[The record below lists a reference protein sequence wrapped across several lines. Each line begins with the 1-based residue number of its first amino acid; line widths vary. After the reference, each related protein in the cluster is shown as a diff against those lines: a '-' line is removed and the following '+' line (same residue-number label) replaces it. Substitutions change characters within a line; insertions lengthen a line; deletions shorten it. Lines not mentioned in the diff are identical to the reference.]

1 MFGRSSAVFDR
12 LLEKATS
19 QLLLEPD
26 WTSIMMICDSIR
38 QGDTNPKYAVTAI
51 KKKFYHSNPHVALY
65 ALQVNIETPHN
76 PPPVS
81 YIKVMESCVKNCG
94 VLVHDEICTK
104 QFMEELREMVK
115 QNTDENIK
123 TKVLE
128 LLQTW
133 GMAFR
138 QSPKYRIVTDT
149 LNLMKAEG
157 WKFPPVRE
165 AEAMFEADTAP
176 EWAEGDVCNRFE
188 IIAMQWWWIVTNDI

>member
-1 MFGRSSAVFDR
+1 
-12 LLEKATS
+12 
-19 QLLLEPD
+19 
-26 WTSIMMICDSIR
+26 
-38 QGDTNPKYAVTAI
+38 
-51 KKKFYHSNPHVALY
+51 
-65 ALQVNIETPHN
+65 
-76 PPPVS
+76 
-81 YIKVMESCVKNCG
+81 MESCVKNCG

-138 QSPKYRIVTDT
+138 NSPKYRIVTDT

-165 AEAMFEADTAP
+165 AEAMYEADTAP
-176 EWAEGDVCNRFE
+176 DWAEGDVCHR
-188 IIAMQWWWIVTNDI
+188 

>member
-1 MFGRSSAVFDR
+1 MTFSFY
-12 LLEKATS
+12 
-19 QLLLEPD
+19 
-26 WTSIMMICDSIR
+26 R

-65 ALQVNIETPHN
+65 ALQVTTNGFLFCCN
-76 PPPVS
+76 MKL
-81 YIKVMESCVKNCG
+81 YFQVMESCVKNCG
-94 VLVHDEICTK
+94 VLVHEEIATK
-104 QFMEELREMVK
+104 AFMEELRDLVK
-115 QNTDENIK
+115 QSTDENIK

-138 QSPKYRIVTDT
+138 SSPKYRIVTDT

-176 EWAEGDVCNRFE
+176 QWAAGEVCHR
-188 IIAMQWWWIVTNDI
+188 

>member
-1 MFGRSSAVFDR
+1 MKRKMTLSFY
-12 LLEKATS
+12 
-19 QLLLEPD
+19 
-26 WTSIMMICDSIR
+26 R

-65 ALQVNIETPHN
+65 ALQVTTNGFPCFCN
-76 PPPVS
+76 LKL
-81 YIKVMESCVKNCG
+81 YFQVMESCVKNCG
-94 VLVHDEICTK
+94 VLVHEEIATK
-104 QFMEELREMVK
+104 AFMEELRDLVK
-115 QNTDENIK
+115 QSTDENIK

-138 QSPKYRIVTDT
+138 SSPKYRIVTDT

-176 EWAEGDVCNRFE
+176 QWAAGEVCHR
-188 IIAMQWWWIVTNDI
+188 

>member
-1 MFGRSSAVFDR
+1 MFGRSSSATFDR

-76 PPPVS
+76 PPPVF

-176 EWAEGDVCNRFE
+176 EWAEGDVCNR
-188 IIAMQWWWIVTNDI
+188 

>member
-1 MFGRSSAVFDR
+1 MLASFKYCTSA
-12 LLEKATS
+12 S
-19 QLLLEPD
+19 
-26 WTSIMMICDSIR
+26 R
-38 QGDTNPKYAVTAI
+38 QGDTNPKYAVTAT

-65 ALQVNIETPHN
+65 ALQVLRTGCLPLLCFHCA
-76 PPPVS
+76 S
-81 YIKVMESCVKNCG
+81 KVMESCVKNCG
-94 VLVHDEICTK
+94 VLVHEEIATK
-104 QFMEELREMVK
+104 AFMEELRDLVK
-115 QNTDENIK
+115 QSTDENIK

-138 QSPKYRIVTDT
+138 SSPKYRIVTDT

-176 EWAEGDVCNRFE
+176 QWAAGEVCHR
-188 IIAMQWWWIVTNDI
+188 

>member
-1 MFGRSSAVFDR
+1 MTLSFH
-12 LLEKATS
+12 
-19 QLLLEPD
+19 
-26 WTSIMMICDSIR
+26 R

-65 ALQVNIETPHN
+65 ALQVTTNGFLCRCNIN
-76 PPPVS
+76 L
-81 YIKVMESCVKNCG
+81 YFQVMESCVKNCG
-94 VLVHDEICTK
+94 VLVHEEIATK
-104 QFMEELREMVK
+104 AFMEELRDLVK
-115 QNTDENIK
+115 QSTDENIK

-138 QSPKYRIVTDT
+138 SSPKYRIVTDT

-176 EWAEGDVCNRFE
+176 QWAAGEVCHR
-188 IIAMQWWWIVTNDI
+188 

>member
-1 MFGRSSAVFDR
+1 MTLSFY
-12 LLEKATS
+12 
-19 QLLLEPD
+19 
-26 WTSIMMICDSIR
+26 R

-65 ALQVNIETPHN
+65 ALQVTTNGFLCCCNIN
-76 PPPVS
+76 L
-81 YIKVMESCVKNCG
+81 YFQVMESCVKNCG
-94 VLVHDEICTK
+94 VLVHEEIATK
-104 QFMEELREMVK
+104 AFMEELRDLVK
-115 QNTDENIK
+115 QSTDENIK

-138 QSPKYRIVTDT
+138 SSPKYRIVTDT

-176 EWAEGDVCNRFE
+176 QWAAGEVCHR
-188 IIAMQWWWIVTNDI
+188 

>member
-1 MFGRSSAVFDR
+1 MTFAFY
-12 LLEKATS
+12 
-19 QLLLEPD
+19 
-26 WTSIMMICDSIR
+26 R

-65 ALQVNIETPHN
+65 ALQVTTNGFLYCCN
-76 PPPVS
+76 LKL
-81 YIKVMESCVKNCG
+81 YFQVMESCVKNCG
-94 VLVHDEICTK
+94 VLVHEEIATK
-104 QFMEELREMVK
+104 AFMEELRDLVK
-115 QNTDENIK
+115 QSTDENIK

-138 QSPKYRIVTDT
+138 SSPKYRIVTDT

-176 EWAEGDVCNRFE
+176 QWAAGEVCHR
-188 IIAMQWWWIVTNDI
+188 

>member
-1 MFGRSSAVFDR
+1 MFGRSSATFDR

-65 ALQVNIETPHN
+65 ALQVNTETLHA
-76 PPPVS
+76 PPSVF
-81 YIKVMESCVKNCG
+81 YIQVMESCVKNCG

-115 QNTDENIK
+115 QNTDEKIK

-138 QSPKYRIVTDT
+138 NSPKYRIVTDT

-176 EWAEGDVCNRFE
+176 EWAEGDVCNRWE
-188 IIAMQWWWIVTNDI
+188 IV

>member
-1 MFGRSSAVFDR
+1 MTFSFN
-12 LLEKATS
+12 
-19 QLLLEPD
+19 
-26 WTSIMMICDSIR
+26 R

-65 ALQVNIETPHN
+65 ALQVTTNGFLFCCN
-76 PPPVS
+76 MKL
-81 YIKVMESCVKNCG
+81 YFQVMESCVKNCG
-94 VLVHDEICTK
+94 VLVHEEIATK
-104 QFMEELREMVK
+104 AFMEELRDLVK
-115 QNTDENIK
+115 QSTDENIK

-138 QSPKYRIVTDT
+138 SSPKYRIVTDT

-176 EWAEGDVCNRFE
+176 QWAAGEVCHR
-188 IIAMQWWWIVTNDI
+188 